1 MSTPF
6 QVAGRRASGSGHRL
20 WQKITLSAIFA
31 GTLFTASAVAAE
43 TIKWRLQSHFP
54 TSSSS
59 YKDSVERLQ
68 KVINERTDGRLQ
80 IDIFPAGS
88 LFKANDTF
96 NAVSRGTIQMG
107 TISPGYVQDKMTLAG
122 IASGLPFAF
131 REVWEAAYFHQ
142 QMGFED
148 MLRDEAAKHGVYY
161 STDKVY
167 PTEMVLK
174 KPVNNLEDF
183 QGLKIRSSGILQ
195 RFLTEA
201 GAAGTALPGP
211 EVYSALASGV
221 VDGAHWGAA
230 QGAKSTGLYEVAKYH
245 IKPALNI
252 AGTDVFIVSQK
263 ALDTLP
269 EDIRTILIQALDEQ
283 FWLRTNE
290 YLYKEQITLAK
301 AVKEDGVTVNYL
313 PEDVLTSLTETGQPM
328 WDEEAKRS
336 PEAAEAV
343 ERLKTF
349 LTELGYL

>member
-1 MSTPF
+1 MWVSFQIIRRHTP
-6 QVAGRRASGSGHRL
+6 QSGYGL
-20 WQKITLSAIFA
+20 WRKAALTAVFA
-31 GTLFTASAVAAE
+31 GTLFASSTVAAE
-43 TIKWRLQSHFP
+43 TIRWRLQSHFP

-59 YKDSVERLQ
+59 YKDSVERL
-68 KVINERTDGRLQ
+68 KNVINERTEGRLQ
-80 IDIFPAGS
+80 IETFPAGS

-96 NAVSRGTIQMG
+96 SAVSRGSIQMG
-107 TISPGYVQDKMTLAG
+107 TISPGYVQNQMTLAG

-148 MLRDEAAKHGVYY
+148 MLRKEAAKHGVYY

-174 KPVNNLEDF
+174 KPVNSWEDF
-183 QGLKIRSSGILQ
+183 KGLKIRSSGILQ

-252 AGTDVFIVSQK
+252 AGTDAFIVNQK
-263 ALDTLP
+263 ALDKLP
-269 EDIRTILIQALDEQ
+269 QDIRTILIQALDEQ

-290 YLYKEQITLAK
+290 YLYKEQTTLAK

-313 PEDVLTSLTETGQPM
+313 PEDVLKPLTETAMKM

-336 PEAAEAV
+336 PEAADAV
-343 ERLKTF
+343 KRLKTF
-349 LTELGYL
+349 LGELGYL

>member
-1 MSTPF
+1 MWVPIQVMQRRTPQF
-6 QVAGRRASGSGHRL
+6 AYGL
-20 WQKITLSAIFA
+20 WRKATLAVVFA
-31 GTLFTASAVAAE
+31 GTFFAGSAVAAE
-43 TIKWRLQSHFP
+43 TIQWRLQSHFP

-68 KVINERTDGRLQ
+68 KVVSERTEGRLK

-107 TISPGYVQDKMTLAG
+107 TISPGYVQNKMTLAG

-148 MLRDEAAKHGVYY
+148 MLRTEAAKHGVYY

-174 KPVNNLEDF
+174 KPVNSMEDF
-183 QGLKIRSSGILQ
+183 KGLKIRSSGILQ

-245 IKPALNI
+245 VKPALNI
-252 AGTDVFIVSQK
+252 AGTDVFIINQK
-263 ALDTLP
+263 ALDNLP
-269 EDIRTILIQALDEQ
+269 ADVRTILIQALDEQ

-290 YLYKEQITLAK
+290 YLYKEQTTLAK

-313 PEDVLTSLTETGQPM
+313 PEDVLKPLTETGMKM

-343 ERLKTF
+343 KRLKTF
-349 LTELGYL
+349 LGELGYL

>member
-1 MSTPF
+1 MSVPF
-6 QVAGRRASGSGHRL
+6 QITRARALQPGYSL
-20 WQKITLSAIFA
+20 WRKAAFAAVFTSTLFA
-31 GTLFTASAVAAE
+31 GSTVAAE
-43 TIKWRLQSHFP
+43 TIRWRLQSHFP

-68 KVINERTDGRLQ
+68 KVVSERTDGRLQ

-88 LFKANDTF
+88 LFKANETF

-131 REVWEAAYFHQ
+131 REVWETAYFHQ

-148 MLRDEAAKHGVYY
+148 MLRTEAGKYGVYY

-174 KPVNNLEDF
+174 KPVNSWEDF
-183 QGLKIRSSGILQ
+183 KGLKIRSSGILQ

-245 IKPALNI
+245 VKPALNI
-252 AGTDVFIVSQK
+252 AGTDAFIVNQK
-263 ALDTLP
+263 ALDKLP
-269 EDIRTILIQALDEQ
+269 EDVRATLIQALDEQ

-290 YLYKEQITLAK
+290 YLYKEQTTLAK
-301 AVKEDGVTVNYL
+301 AEKEDGVTVNYL
-313 PEDVLTSLTETGQPM
+313 PEDVLTRLTETGQKM
-328 WDEEAKRS
+328 WDGEAERS

-343 ERLKTF
+343 KRLKTF
-349 LTELGYL
+349 LGELGYL